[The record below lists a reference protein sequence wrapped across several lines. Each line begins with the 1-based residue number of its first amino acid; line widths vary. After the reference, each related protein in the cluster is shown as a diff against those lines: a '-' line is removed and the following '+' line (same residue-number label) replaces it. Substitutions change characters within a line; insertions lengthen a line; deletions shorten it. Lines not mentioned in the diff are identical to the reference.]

1 MFLIPHETVWEK
13 ALSKRIFYW
22 NSPWAFWTP
31 GARTGFNRSLE
42 RQGFFTSAV
51 GPRLALALWTDPLHR
66 EEVVALRQ
74 THLEVGSG
82 CAGVGS
88 HTGCGPLPFAEWS
101 ERRNQ
106 QRKPEAIRLIFS
118 AQSQVLSGLTLGLG
132 QGTGLCQRPWRGRLE
147 EVAFACDGFIF
158 LCKQPKVQNSLG
170 SAA

>member
-74 THLEVGSG
+74 TPGSWKWLCRG
-82 CAGVGS
+82 GEPHRVRPAAFRRVKWAQEPAAKTGSDKVNFFCAKPGPVRFDLGTR
-88 HTGCGPLPFAEWS
+88 TGNRAM
-101 ERRNQ
+101 
-106 QRKPEAIRLIFS
+106 
-118 AQSQVLSGLTLGLG
+118 
-132 QGTGLCQRPWRGRLE
+132 
-147 EVAFACDGFIF
+147 
-158 LCKQPKVQNSLG
+158 
-170 SAA
+170 SAALAGAAGGGGVCMRWLYIPL